1 MKKLTRILALTLCCL
16 LAAGLAACGETPAPT
31 PDPDPDP
38 GAAIGGNTQIP
49 NPRVPYENDEFPDFK
64 LAGYPDRDGGYPDR
78 DGMKPTG
85 FYLIGGTIGE
95 ISYETATLRCA
106 ADTGEGED
114 LSGVYYPDAEE
125 SELSVAHSYG
135 GIITVTVKEHSEG
148 TVALWKSCAG
158 DFDYSLWLP
167 GQTGDAAKAL
177 VMEFAAGVYAVK
189 PGVETPIGHVAGTEK
204 ELTRWREV
212 IRAENIA
219 KVMALDYTMTE
230 PVELTP
236 EKAGQL
242 IGLLAESADRLTVYE
257 KLPNPATGGALR
269 LTAYD
274 MEGNTLFT
282 VCEDGRLV
290 VTFGNEMTN
299 YVFNV
304 GACGLDGKFTL
315 D

>member
-64 LAGYPDRDGGYPDR
+64 LVGYPDR

-85 FYLIGGTIGE
+85 FCLIGGTIGE

-125 SELSVAHSYG
+125 SELSVGHSYCN

-148 TVALWKSCAG
+148 TVALWKSCEG
-158 DFDYSLWLP
+158 DFVYSLWLP
-167 GQTGDAAKAL
+167 GQTGDDAKAL
-177 VMEFAAGVYAVK
+177 VKEFAAGVYVVL
-189 PGVETPIGHVAGTEK
+189 PGGEEPLTGDVFGTEK
-204 ELTRWREV
+204 DLARWREV

-257 KLPNPATGGALR
+257 RLPNPATGGALR

-274 MEGNTLFT
+274 AEGNVLFT
-282 VCEDGRLV
+282 ATYTCNRLR
-290 VTFGNEMTN
+290 VTFGQETAN
-299 YVFNV
+299 YIFD
-304 GACGLDGKFTL
+304 ASDCDLDTL
-315 D
+315 YTFLPIE

>member
-31 PDPDPDP
+31 PDPDPDS
-38 GAAIGGNTQIP
+38 GSAIGGNTQIP

-64 LAGYPDRDGGYPDR
+64 LAGYPDR

-125 SELSVAHSYG
+125 SELSVCHSYG

-148 TVALWKSCAG
+148 TVALWKSCEG

-177 VMEFAAGVYAVK
+177 VREFAAGVYVVL
-189 PGVETPIGHVAGTEK
+189 PGGEEPLTGDVLGTEK
-204 ELTRWREV
+204 DLARWREA
-212 IRAENIA
+212 IHADNIA
-219 KVMALDYTMTE
+219 KVTAKDYSGLE
-230 PVELTP
+230 PVESSAEAA
-236 EKAGQL
+236 EKM
-242 IGLLAESADRLTVYE
+242 IEVLADSESALKLLE
-257 KLPNPATGGALR
+257 KPQNPATGGALR

-274 MEGNTLFT
+274 TEGNVLFT
-282 VCEDGRLV
+282 ACYNGLLV
-290 VTFGNEMTN
+290 VTFGQETAN
-299 YVFNV
+299 YIFD
-304 GACGLDGKFTL
+304 ASDCELYTL
-315 D
+315 YTFFPVE

>member
-1 MKKLTRILALTLCCL
+1 MNRKVLLALTLCCL
-16 LAAGLAACGETPAPT
+16 LAAGLAACGKKPAENNN
-31 PDPDPDP
+31 DP
-38 GAAIGGNTQIP
+38 AIGGNTQLP

-64 LAGYPDRDGGYPDR
+64 LAGYPDRDG
-78 DGMKPTG
+78 MKPTG
-85 FYLIGGTIGE
+85 FCLIGGTIGE

-125 SELSVAHSYG
+125 SELSVGHSYCNC
-135 GIITVTVKEHSEG
+135 IITVTVKEHSEG
-148 TVALWKSCAG
+148 TVALWKSCEG

-177 VMEFAAGVYAVK
+177 VREFAAGVYAVM

-204 ELTRWREV
+204 ELARWREV
-212 IRAENIA
+212 IRAGNIA
-219 KVMALDYTMTE
+219 KVMAGDHTMTE

-257 KLPNPATGGALR
+257 RLPNPATGGSVVLN
-269 LTAYD
+269 AYD
-274 MEGNTLFT
+274 GEGNQLFA
-282 VCEDGRLV
+282 VCDDGRLV

-299 YVFNV
+299 YVFDA
-304 GACGLDGKFTL
+304 GACGLDGKFAL

>member
-38 GAAIGGNTQIP
+38 GAAIGGSTQIP

-64 LAGYPDRDGGYPDR
+64 LAGYPDRDG
-78 DGMKPTG
+78 MKPTG
-85 FYLIGGTIGE
+85 FYLIGGTLAE
-95 ISYETATLRCA
+95 IDYENATLRCA
-106 ADTGEGED
+106 AKTEETGD
-114 LSGVYYPDAEE
+114 ISGIFYNDPKE
-125 SELSVAHSYG
+125 SELSVGHSYYNG
-135 GIITVTVKEHSEG
+135 LIFITVKEYAEG

-204 ELTRWREV
+204 DLARWREV
-212 IRAENIA
+212 IRAGNIA
-219 KVMALDYTMTE
+219 KVMAMDHTMTE

-257 KLPNPATGGALR
+257 RLPNPATGGALR

-274 MEGNTLFT
+274 GEGNQLFT
-282 VCEDGRLV
+282 VCDDGRLV

-299 YVFNV
+299 YVFNAD
-304 GACGLDGKFTL
+304 ACGLDGKFTL

>member
-1 MKKLTRILALTLCCL
+1 MKKLTRILTLTLCCL

-31 PDPDPDP
+31 PDPSDET
-38 GAAIGGNTQIP
+38 GGNTQIP

-64 LAGYPDRDGGYPDR
+64 LAGYPDR

-125 SELSVAHSYG
+125 SELSVCHSYG

-148 TVALWKSCAG
+148 TVALWKSCEG
-158 DFDYSLWLP
+158 DYVYSLWLP
-167 GQTGDAAKAL
+167 GQSGDAAKVL
-177 VMEFAAGVYAVK
+177 VREFAAGVYAVM
-189 PGVETPIGHVAGTEK
+189 PGGETPIGHVAGTEK

-219 KVMALDYTMTE
+219 KVMAMDHNTMTE

-242 IGLLAESADRLTVYE
+242 IGLLTESADRLTVFE
-257 KLPNPATGGALR
+257 KLPNPATGGSVM

-274 MEGNTLFT
+274 GEGNRLFT
-282 VCEDGRLV
+282 ACYNGWLV
-290 VTFGNEMTN
+290 VTFGGEMTN
-299 YVFNV
+299 YVFDA
-304 GACGLDGKFTL
+304 GACGLAGKFAL

>member
-64 LAGYPDRDGGYPDR
+64 LAGYPDRDG
-78 DGMKPTG
+78 MKPTG
-85 FYLIGGTIGE
+85 FCLIGGTIGE

-125 SELSVAHSYG
+125 SELSVGHSYC

-148 TVALWKSCAG
+148 TVALWKSCEG

-167 GQTGDAAKAL
+167 GQTGDAAKVL
-177 VMEFAAGVYAVK
+177 VREFAAGVYAVK

-204 ELTRWREV
+204 ELTRWREA
-212 IRAENIA
+212 IHADNIA
-219 KVMALDYTMTE
+219 KVTAKDNSRLE
-230 PVELTP
+230 PVELPAETA
-236 EKAGQL
+236 ERMIKA
-242 IGLLAESADRLTVYE
+242 LADSESALKLFE
-257 KLPNPATGGALR
+257 KPENPATGGALN

-274 MEGNTLFT
+274 AEGNVLFT
-282 VCEDGRLV
+282 ATYTCNRLR
-290 VTFGNEMTN
+290 VTFGQETAN
-299 YVFNV
+299 YIFD
-304 GACGLDGKFTL
+304 ASDCDLDTL
-315 D
+315 YTFLPIE